1 MGIKKQSGLMLGM
14 LGMMAAMGD
23 NSGYNYDEPEQFRI
37 LTPEERAK
45 LKLRMEKQKI
55 DKLKEKGVIEFFYGE
70 NSVFARNQKNADRK
84 AKNLGYI

>member
-1 MGIKKQSGLMLGM
+1 MGIKKQSGLMLDM

-23 NSGYNYDEPEQFRI
+23 TSEMGYNKPERINI

-55 DKLKEKGVIEFFYGE
+55 NKLKEKGVIEFFYGE